1 MGFVQIL
8 VISHNLYYDKFG
20 LVKQKNEILITSD
33 ERYSK
38 YLLSYKYIPEN
49 YDGILI
55 GPSVSGNLNTSN
67 ISNYKIYNASVNGG
81 NYSELKL
88 ISERV
93 LQSN

>member
-49 YDGILI
+49 YDGI
-55 GPSVSGNLNTSN
+55 
-67 ISNYKIYNASVNGG
+67 
-81 NYSELKL
+81 
-88 ISERV
+88 
-93 LQSN
+93 